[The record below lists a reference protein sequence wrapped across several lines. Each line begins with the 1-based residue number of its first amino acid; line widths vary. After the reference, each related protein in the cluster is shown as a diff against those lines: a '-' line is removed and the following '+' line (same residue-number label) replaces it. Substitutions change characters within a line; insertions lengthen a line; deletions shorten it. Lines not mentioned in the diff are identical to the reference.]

1 MFVVDASVTLAWCFE
16 DETTD
21 ASEAVLR
28 RLFEEGGI
36 APGHWPIEVASG
48 LLSAERRDRLA
59 DGRLASARTVIGTL
73 PVGIVATDLDGALAL
88 LDTAR
93 TLGLTAY
100 DAAYLELARSRGL
113 ALATLDQRL
122 AAACRTVGVPL
133 ID

>member
-1 MFVVDASVTLAWCFE
+1 MFVVDVSVTLTWCFE

-21 ASEAVLR
+21 ESQAVLR

-36 APGHWPIEVASG
+36 APGHWPVEVVSG

-59 DGRLASARTVIGTL
+59 EGRLASARAVLGAL
-73 PVGIVATDLDGALAL
+73 PVDVVAMDLDGALMT
-88 LDTAR
+88 LDAAR

-133 ID
+133 IA